1 MMNNGKAFFPEQA
14 MTRMEALRSYTL
26 DNAYSAFEE
35 NIKGSLEIGKLAD
48 LVVLTDNLLTA
59 RDADLANIQVD
70 YTFVGGE
77 IRYVRDQ

>member
-1 MMNNGKAFFPEQA
+1 